1 MKHPFLLPILSLA
14 MLTACN
20 STPTDKKEPEVQ
32 VKKEKRKANIIKK
45 PLNIPYEFSYITNM
59 GSVDIIY
66 TQGDYH
72 IDIEGD
78 SAMLQ
83 HVDANFDSSLLTVSI
98 RTDKN
103 NEVNLFGT
111 TSNVRMYVSCP
122 ELHCV
127 SVCGN
132 GDFESAETWKGNDIR
147 LGMLGTGALK
157 LGKIE
162 CKTLT
167 LESSNIGNVTIGD
180 LQAQEATIY
189 SRSSANIDVNLNVE
203 ELTVLNEGKQTITL
217 NGTAKKTLIKNPKDE
232 RLTNN
237 LK

>member
-1 MKHPFLLPILSLA
+1 MDDF
-14 MLTACN
+14 
-20 STPTDKKEPEVQ
+20 
-32 VKKEKRKANIIKK
+32 
-45 PLNIPYEFSYITNM
+45 
-59 GSVDIIY
+59 
-66 TQGDYH
+66 
-72 IDIEGD
+72 
-78 SAMLQ
+78 

-132 GDFESAETWKGNDIR
+132 GSFESAETWKGNDIR
-147 LGMLGTGALK
+147 LGVLGTGALK

-167 LESSNIGNVTIGD
+167 LESSNIGNVIIGD